1 MMNIRNKQRPFRLL
15 KYLYENTDEDHAVST
30 PELVKIFQAEDAH
43 ANRKTIK
50 DDIDVLV
57 GEGFDVVTV
66 RSKNHSFFLG
76 ARKFEIP
83 EIKLLID
90 AVSASRFITADKSAA
105 LIDKLTSMVSKMQA
119 EKVRRHMYSADH
131 VKSDN
136 WQIYYIVD
144 AITDAI
150 NEGKKIRFQYFDYN
164 GLKEKCLRHDGAEYS
179 VSPYALVWDDSHYY
193 MIGYSDAKQ
202 MIANF
207 RVDRMYQTSMKE
219 EKAVPLPEG
228 FSMDDY
234 VKQSFHMFAGDR
246 AEVILE
252 CQDDMMKY
260 IIDQFGE
267 EVETWKVSE
276 DTFRAKV
283 SVADSPT
290 FYGWVFPFEG
300 KIQIAEPE
308 EIREK
313 YRSMVK
319 AASRTFRKKR
329 EKKENNAAVEEQ
341 DPQT

>member
-15 KYLYENTDEDHAVST
+15 KYLYENTDENHAVST
-30 PELVKIFQAEDAH
+30 PELVRIFQAEDAH

-50 DDIDVLV
+50 DDIDVLI
-57 GEGFDVVTV
+57 GEGFDIVTV
-66 RSKNHSFFLG
+66 RSRNNSFFLG
-76 ARKFEIP
+76 SRRFELP
-83 EIKLLID
+83 EIRLLID
-90 AVSASRFITADKSAA
+90 AVSASRFITPEKSAA
-105 LIDKLTSMVSKMQA
+105 LIGKLTGMVSRMQA
-119 EKVRRHMYSADH
+119 EKLRRHMYSADH

-136 WQIYYIVD
+136 RQIYYIVD

-164 GLKEKCLRHDGAEYS
+164 GDKEKCLRHDGAEYS
-179 VSPYALVWDDSHYY
+179 VSPYALVCDDSLYY
-193 MIGYSDAKQ
+193 MCGYSDARQ
-202 MIANF
+202 MVVSF
-207 RVDRMYQTSMKE
+207 RVDRMCNTEIKE
-219 EKAVPLPEG
+219 ENAVPLSEG

-234 VKQSFHMFAGDR
+234 VRQQFHMFAGDKT
-246 AEVILE
+246 EVVLE

-313 YRSMVK
+313 YRQMVK
-319 AASRTFRKKR
+319 AANRTFRKKR
-329 EKKENNAAVEEQ
+329 EKKER
-341 DPQT
+341 

>member
-1 MMNIRNKQRPFRLL
+1 MTSIRNKQRPFRLL
-15 KYLYENTDEDHAVST
+15 KYLYENTDENHPVST
-30 PELVKIFQAEDAH
+30 PELVKIFRAEDAH

-50 DDIDVLV
+50 DDIDVLL
-57 GEGFDVVTV
+57 GEGYDIVTV
-66 RSKNHSFFLG
+66 RSKQHSFFL
-76 ARKFEIP
+76 ASRKFEIP
-83 EIKLLID
+83 EIRLLID
-90 AVSASRFITADKSAA
+90 AVSSSRFINAEKSAA
-105 LIDKLTSMVSKMQA
+105 LVGKLTSMLSRWQA
-119 EKVRRHMYSADH
+119 EKVRRHLYTADP
-131 VKSDN
+131 VKADN
-136 WQIYYIVD
+136 KQIYYIVD
-144 AITDAI
+144 AVADAI

-164 GLKEKCLRHDGAEYS
+164 GEKEKCLRHGGAEYS

-193 MIGYSDAKQ
+193 MCGYSDAKQ
-202 MIANF
+202 IIANY
-207 RVDRMYQTSMKE
+207 RVDRMCNTEMKQ

-234 VKQSFHMFAGDR
+234 VRQQFHMFAGDET
-246 AEVILE
+246 EVILE
-252 CQDDMMKY
+252 CRDDMMKY

-300 KIQIAEPE
+300 KIRIAEPE

-319 AASRTFRKKR
+319 AANRTFRKKR
-329 EKKENNAAVEEQ
+329 ERKQ
-341 DPQT
+341 

>member
-1 MMNIRNKQRPFRLL
+1 M
-15 KYLYENTDEDHAVST
+15 
-30 PELVKIFQAEDAH
+30 
-43 ANRKTIK
+43 
-50 DDIDVLV
+50 
-57 GEGFDVVTV
+57 
-66 RSKNHSFFLG
+66 
-76 ARKFEIP
+76 
-83 EIKLLID
+83 LID
-90 AVSASRFITADKSAA
+90 AVSASRFITPDKSEA
-105 LIDKLTSMVSKMQA
+105 LISKLTSMVSRTQA
-119 EKVRRHMYSADH
+119 GKVRRHTYSADH

-179 VSPYALVWDDSHYY
+179 VSPYALVWDDNHYY

-202 MIANF
+202 LIVNF
-207 RVDRMYQTSMKE
+207 RVDRMCRTSMKE

-234 VKQSFHMFAGDR
+234 VRRQFHMFAGDKT
-246 AEVILE
+246 EVILE

-300 KIQIAEPE
+300 KIMIAEPE
-308 EIREK
+308 EIRER

-319 AASRTFRKKR
+319 AVNRKFRKERAKQ
-329 EKKENNAAVEEQ
+329 EDQ
-341 DPQT
+341 

>member
-1 MMNIRNKQRPFRLL
+1 MNIRNKQRPFRLL

-30 PELVKIFQAEDAH
+30 PELVRIFQAEDAH

-76 ARKFEIP
+76 ARRFEIP

-90 AVSASRFITADKSAA
+90 AVSASKFTTADKSAT

-150 NEGKKIRFQYFDYN
+150 NQGKKIRFQYFDYN

-202 MIANF
+202 MIVNF
-207 RVDRMYQTSMKE
+207 RVDRMCNTEMKKE
-219 EKAVPLPEG
+219 DAVPLPDG
-228 FSMDDY
+228 FCMDDY
-234 VKQSFHMFAGDR
+234 VKQQFHMFAGDKT
-246 AEVILE
+246 EVVLE
-252 CQDDMMKY
+252 CQDEMMKY

-267 EVETWKVSE
+267 EVEAWKVSE

-300 KIQIAEPE
+300 KIQIVEPE
-308 EIREK
+308 EILEK

-319 AASRTFRKKR
+319 AANRMFRKKR
-329 EKKENNAAVEEQ
+329 GKTDNTSAADENDQQA
-341 DPQT
+341 